1 MAKKKASAGG
11 PRGTP
16 ALVALDRAGVAFEVM
31 TYQAEPHGDGGYG
44 LTAASALGLDPATVF
59 KTLMARVDGQL
70 TCAIVPVSGH
80 LDLKA
85 LAKAVGGKKA
95 EMAPVPDAERA
106 TGYVVG
112 GISPLGQK
120 TASPTVIDATAQGL
134 EQVTVSAG
142 ARGLQVRLAPA
153 DLLRLT
159 RGRYAP
165 IGREGHLP

>member
-1 MAKKKASAGG
+1 LAKKKASGG
-11 PRGTP
+11 KLGTP
-16 ALVALDRAGVAFEVM
+16 ALVALDKAGVAFEVLA
-31 TYQAEPHGDGGYG
+31 YEAEPHGEAGYG
-44 LTAASALGLDPATVF
+44 LTAAGALGLDPATVF
-59 KTLMARVDGQL
+59 KTLMARVDGKL
-70 TCAIVPVSGH
+70 ACAIVPVSGH

-95 EMAPVPDAERA
+95 EMAAVPDAERA

-120 TASPTVIDATAQGL
+120 TASPTVVDASAEGL
-134 EQVTVSAG
+134 ELVTVSAG

-165 IGREGHLP
+165 IGRDGHLP